1 MASAAA
7 LRVSRRE
14 FQSLWEGDDPDLVL
28 DSDQGSIRPV
38 RRDTSDPS
46 RLASVVGGVGKAVAT
61 ATPIAIDAIASA
73 SRWD

>member
-1 MASAAA
+1 MSSAAA

-14 FQSLWEGDDPDLVL
+14 FASLWEGDDPDLFL
-28 DSDQGSIRPV
+28 DSDQGSIRPL

-46 RLASVVGGVGKAVAT
+46 RLASVAGGVGKAVAT
-61 ATPIAIDAIASA
+61 AAPVAIGAIASA